1 MERLITV
8 QGKGENAA
16 PPDTCHIDFRVWAA
30 APTVAE
36 ATARMSSASRDVI
49 AALTSGGAD
58 RVSTARF
65 SIRTHHDHQGR
76 PAGFQAET
84 AVRAVVTLE
93 EGSGD
98 AVSGLLG
105 AAVDAGG
112 DSLALDAVDDE
123 DDRGADHQRV
133 GQAERVRV
141 DVRQALD
148 QAHHVVAEVAE
159 QAGGHRR
166 QLGRQ
171 GDAALGDQRAQAGER
186 VGVDNVRRRLIGHY
200 GETATLT
207 LVTEASG
214 STVAEISMPL
224 LRQDDR
230 GRMVENAADTEPD
243 AQHVANRLS

>member
-112 DSLALDAVDDE
+112 DSLALDAVDFTH
-123 DDRGADHQRV
+123 ADPTAVEEEAARAAIADARRRAEVMAEAAGVAV
-133 GQAERVRV
+133 GEVLTIEQATHHAPGPLRFKAMAAEAADMPVQPGTKSVTVEVRV
-141 DVRQALD
+141 TFAL
-148 QAHHVVAEVAE
+148 
-159 QAGGHRR
+159 
-166 QLGRQ
+166 
-171 GDAALGDQRAQAGER
+171 
-186 VGVDNVRRRLIGHY
+186 
-200 GETATLT
+200 T
-207 LVTEASG
+207 
-214 STVAEISMPL
+214 
-224 LRQDDR
+224 
-230 GRMVENAADTEPD
+230 
-243 AQHVANRLS
+243 